1 MKIALVVID
10 VQNFFVNEKTKD
22 LPRKIANFIKK
33 SKFDF
38 VLFTQFVNKE
48 DSNFFKLLNFKKS
61 TGSPDTDISTDLL
74 EFIHKDN
81 LFEKSTYS
89 IFKSPKLV
97 EFLKKNNITKLFL
110 CGIDSDSCVLAS
122 AFDAFDLGYKIKILK
137 NLVKSHTDKV
147 FDDAALKIIHK
158 SIQKDE

>member
-1 MKIALVVID
+1 MKTALVVID

-22 LPRKIANFIKK
+22 LPQKIADFIKK
-33 SKFDF
+33 NKFDF

-74 EFIHKDN
+74 EFVHKDN

-89 IFKSPKLV
+89 IFKSPKLF
-97 EFLKKNNITKLFL
+97 EFLKKNNIKKLFL

-147 FDDAALKIIHK
+147 FDDAALRIIHK
-158 SIQKDE
+158 SIDRH